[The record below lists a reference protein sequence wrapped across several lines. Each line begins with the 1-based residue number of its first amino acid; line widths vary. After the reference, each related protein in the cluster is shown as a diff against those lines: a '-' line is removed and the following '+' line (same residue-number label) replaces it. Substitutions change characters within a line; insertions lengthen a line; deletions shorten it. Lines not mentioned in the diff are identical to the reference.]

1 VIYKIEKIMNSRS
14 SSYIYLEEVYYN
26 IMKKLWKYAIPLL
39 VLALLL
45 SALPA
50 CSSGG
55 TDKTEIVIGASRDI
69 SGPQAGFQTFGA
81 APIYKMWIDDV
92 NAAGGIK
99 VGSKS
104 LKVRLIEY
112 DDASDTA
119 ACVRNIEKL
128 CTVDKVDF
136 LFGPTG
142 TAMLFAAAPIANKYK
157 KIILCMEGGATT
169 LESKLGGMP
178 YVFSPL
184 NYSNHFQMPVFV
196 DLCVAKQAKTAFVIA
211 MNDLHGAE
219 YNTAF
224 QGEAALK
231 GITVVDS
238 VTIPVT
244 ITDMN
249 SVVQAA
255 KAANPDIVCVFAYP
269 NQNILFM
276 NTAMALNFSP
286 KILLIGPGCN
296 FGFFNL
302 TYGAA
307 LEGVIGE
314 GAWNAK
320 SSPKAA
326 AFATK
331 AEVAVGGPG
340 NMDWWG
346 AIVYYSAAEFLG
358 QAITKAGSLDNEKVR
373 AVMYKEKFETTI
385 GTFYWQRLG
394 DDGGCLMP
402 QDVYD
407 GQIGQW
413 QKGVFEVIDPDKH
426 NTAAMEYPK
435 PAWPAK

>member
-1 VIYKIEKIMNSRS
+1 MLHKVGKLALPLLLCLIVLAVMLPGCS
-14 SSYIYLEEVYYN
+14 SSTTTAPTTSVV
-26 IMKKLWKYAIPLL
+26 ATT
-39 VLALLL
+39 
-45 SALPA
+45 SAPTSTTMA
-50 CSSGG
+50 PPPQN
-55 TDKTEIVIGASRDI
+55 EILIGASRDLT
-69 SGPQAGFQTFGA
+69 GPQAGFQEFGA
-81 APIYKMWIDDV
+81 PPIYKMWIDEI
-92 NAAGGIK
+92 NAAGGLEVAGKKLPI
-99 VGSKS
+99 
-104 LKVRLIEY
+104 RLIEY
-112 DDASDTA
+112 DDGSDTA

-128 CTVDKVDF
+128 CTQDKVNF

-142 TAMLFAAAPIANKYK
+142 TSMLFAAAPIANKYK
-157 KIILCMEGGATT
+157 TIMVCMEGGATT
-169 LESKLGGMP
+169 LESKLGGLP

-196 DLCVAKQAKTAFVIA
+196 DLCVSKGAKTAFVIA

-231 GITVVDS
+231 GLTVLDS

-244 ITDMN
+244 ITDIN

-255 KAANPDIVCVFAYP
+255 KAANPDVVCVFAYP

-286 KILLIGPGCN
+286 KILLVGPGCN

-302 TYGAA
+302 MYGAA

-320 SSPKAA
+320 SSAKAAVFAPKAE
-326 AFATK
+326 K
-331 AEVAVGGPG
+331 AVGGPG

-346 AIVYYSAAEFLG
+346 AIVYYSAVEFLG
-358 QAITKAGSLDNEKVR
+358 QAIQKAGTLDNEVVR
-373 AVMYKEKFETTI
+373 KIMYTEKFETTI
-385 GTFYWQRLG
+385 GTFYWEQVNG
-394 DDGGCLMP
+394 GGCLLP
-402 QDVYD
+402 QAVYA

-413 QKGVFEVIDPDKH
+413 QKGVFEVIDNDNKA
-426 NTAAMEYPK
+426 TAPMLYPK
-435 PAWPAK
+435 PAWPPAQ

>member
-1 VIYKIEKIMNSRS
+1 MAFIRDIKQGNHSVLYGKRGGLLFMWNKVGKIA
-14 SSYIYLEEVYYN
+14 LP
-26 IMKKLWKYAIPLL
+26 LLL
-39 VLALLL
+39 VLITMAALL
-45 SALPA
+45 PG

-55 TDKTEIVIGASRDI
+55 TTKTEIVIGASRDI
-69 SGPQAGFQTFGA
+69 SGAQAGFQTFGA

-99 VGSKS
+99 VGDKQ

-128 CTVDKVDF
+128 CTVDNVDF

-142 TAMLFAAAPIANKYK
+142 TSMLFAAAPIANKYK
-157 KIILCMEGGATT
+157 KIMLCMEGGATT

-184 NYSNHFQMPVFV
+184 NYSNHFQMPVFA
-196 DLCVAKQAKTAFVIA
+196 DLCVSKGAKTAFVIA

-224 QGEAALK
+224 LGEAALK

-276 NTAMALNFSP
+276 NTAIALNFSP

-302 TYGAA
+302 TYGPA

-326 AFATK
+326 AFAVK
-331 AEVAVGGPG
+331 AEAAVGGAG

-358 QAITKAGSLDNEKVR
+358 QAITKAGTLDNEKVR

-385 GTFYWQRLG
+385 GTFFWEQIDG
-394 DDGGCLMP
+394 GGCLMP

-413 QKGVFEVIDPDKH
+413 QKGVFEVIDNDKH
-426 NTAAMEYPK
+426 KTADMEFPK

>member
-1 VIYKIEKIMNSRS
+1 
-14 SSYIYLEEVYYN
+14 
-26 IMKKLWKYAIPLL
+26 MKKLWKYTIPLL
-39 VLALLL
+39 VLAVLL

-69 SGPQAGFQTFGA
+69 SGFQAGFQEYGA

-92 NAAGGIK
+92 NAAGGID
-99 VGSKS
+99 VGGKK

-119 ACVRNIEKL
+119 ACVKNIEKL

-142 TAMLFAAAPIANKYK
+142 TAMLFAAAPIANKFK
-157 KIILCMEGGATT
+157 KIIVCMEGGATT
-169 LESKLGGMP
+169 LETKLSEMP

-196 DLCVAKQAKTAFVIA
+196 DLCVAKGAKTAFVIA

-249 SVVQAA
+249 SVVQSA

-276 NTAMALNFSP
+276 NTAMALDFNP
-286 KILLIGPGCN
+286 KVLLIGPGCN

-307 LEGVIGE
+307 LEGVCGE
-314 GAWNAK
+314 GAWNAE
-320 SSPKAA
+320 SSDKAA
-326 AFATK
+326 AFAVK
-331 AEVAVGGPG
+331 AEAAVGGPG

-346 AIVYYSAAEFLG
+346 ALPYYSACEFLG
-358 QAITKAGSLDNEKVR
+358 QSITKAGSLDNEKVR
-373 AVMYKEKFETTI
+373 AVMYKEKFETI
-385 GTFYWQRLG
+385 MGTFYWERLG
-394 DDGGCLMP
+394 DNGGCLMP
-402 QDVYD
+402 QEVYA

-413 QKGVFEVIDPDKH
+413 QNGIFEVIDPDKN
-426 NTAAMEYPK
+426 NTASMIYPK
-435 PAWPAK
+435 PDWP

>member
-1 VIYKIEKIMNSRS
+1 
-14 SSYIYLEEVYYN
+14 
-26 IMKKLWKYAIPLL
+26 L
-39 VLALLL
+39 VLIMMATI
-45 SALPA
+45 LPG

-55 TDKTEIVIGASRDI
+55 TEKTEIVIGASRDI

-81 APIYKMWIDDV
+81 APIYKMWIDDI

-99 VGSKS
+99 VGNKQ

-112 DDASDTA
+112 DDNSDTG

-157 KIILCMEGGATT
+157 TIMLCMEGGATT
-169 LESKLGGMP
+169 LEKQLGKMP

-184 NYSNHFQMPVFV
+184 NYSNHFQMPVFA
-196 DLCVAKQAKTAFVIA
+196 DLCVSKGAKTAFVIA

-231 GITVVDS
+231 GITIVDS

-255 KAANPDIVCVFAYP
+255 KAAKPDIVCVFAYP

-307 LEGVIGE
+307 LEGVMGE
-314 GAWNAK
+314 GAWNSK

-326 AFATK
+326 AFAVK
-331 AEVAVGGPG
+331 AEKAVGGPG

-358 QAITKAGSLDNEKVR
+358 QAITKAGTLDNEKVR

-385 GTFYWQRLG
+385 GTFYWEQV
-394 DDGGCLMP
+394 DNGGCLMP

-413 QKGVFEVIDPDKH
+413 QKGVFEVIDADKH
-426 NTAAMEYPK
+426 NTSPMEFPK

>member
-1 VIYKIEKIMNSRS
+1 MLGGCSTTKTTTTKPVTTT
-14 SSYIYLEEVYYN
+14 
-26 IMKKLWKYAIPLL
+26 
-39 VLALLL
+39 
-45 SALPA
+45 PA
-50 CSSGG
+50 
-55 TDKTEIVIGASRDI
+55 KTTGPAATTPAVVPPTQNEIVIGASRDI
-69 SGPQAGFQTFGA
+69 SGFQAGFQEFGA

-92 NAAGGIK
+92 NAAGGLEVAGKKLPI
-99 VGSKS
+99 
-104 LKVRLIEY
+104 RLIEY

-128 CTVDKVDF
+128 CTQDKVNF

-142 TAMLFAAAPIANKYK
+142 TSMLFAAAPIANKYK
-157 KIILCMEGGATT
+157 TIMLCMEGGATT
-169 LESKLGGMP
+169 LESKMGGLP

-196 DLCVAKQAKTAFVIA
+196 DLCIAKGAKTAFVIA

-231 GITVVDS
+231 GLTVLDS

-244 ITDMN
+244 ITDIN

-255 KAANPDIVCVFAYP
+255 KAANPDVVCVFAYP

-286 KILLIGPGCN
+286 KILLVGPGCN

-302 TYGAA
+302 MYGAA

-314 GAWNAK
+314 GAWNSK
-320 SSPKAA
+320 SSPAAA
-326 AFATK
+326 AFAIK
-331 AEVAVGGPG
+331 AEKAVGGPG

-346 AIVYYSAAEFLG
+346 AIVYYSAAEYLG
-358 QAITKAGSLDNEKVR
+358 KAIQKAGTLDNEKVR
-373 AVMYKEKFETTI
+373 AIMYKEKFETTI
-385 GTFYWQRLG
+385 GTFYWEQING
-394 DDGGCLMP
+394 GGCLLP
-402 QDVYD
+402 QAVYD

-413 QKGVFEVIDPDKH
+413 QKGVFEVIDNDTK
-426 NTAAMEYPK
+426 NTAPMEFPK
-435 PAWPAK
+435 PNWPPPAAK

>member
-1 VIYKIEKIMNSRS
+1 
-14 SSYIYLEEVYYN
+14 
-26 IMKKLWKYAIPLL
+26 MKKLWKYAIPLL
-39 VLALLL
+39 VLAMLLTV
-45 SALPA
+45 LPA
-50 CSSGG
+50 CTSGG
-55 TDKTEIVIGASRDI
+55 TDKTEILIGASRDI
-69 SGPQAGFQTFGA
+69 TGPQAGFQEYGA
-81 APIYKMWIDDV
+81 APMYKMWIDEV

-99 VGSKS
+99 VGGKT

-119 ACVRNIEKL
+119 ACIRNIEKL
-128 CTVDKVDF
+128 CTIDHVDF

-157 KIILCMEGGATT
+157 TIMICGEGGATT
-169 LESKLGGMP
+169 LESKLGTMP
-178 YVFSPL
+178 YVFSAL
-184 NYSNHFQMPVFV
+184 NYSNHFQMPVFT
-196 DLCVAKQAKTAFVIA
+196 DLCAEKGAKTAYVCF

-231 GITVVDS
+231 GITIVDAVS
-238 VTIPVT
+238 VP
-244 ITDMN
+244 ITVSDLN

-255 KAANPDIVCVFAYP
+255 KSANVDIFCMFAYP
-269 NQNILFM
+269 NQNILLM
-276 NTAMALNFSP
+276 NTMIALNFSP

-302 TYGAA
+302 MYGAS

-314 GAWNAK
+314 GAWNAT

-326 AFATK
+326 AFAVK
-331 AEVAVGGPG
+331 AEAAVGGPG

-346 AIVYYSAAEFLG
+346 GIVYYSAAEFLG
-358 QAITKAGSLDNEKVR
+358 QAITKAGTLDNEKVR
-373 AVMYKEKFETTI
+373 QVMYTSKFETTI
-385 GTFYWQRLG
+385 GTFYWERYG
-394 DDGGCLMP
+394 ENGGCLLP
-402 QDVYD
+402 QAVYA

-413 QKGVFEVIDPDKH
+413 QKGIFEVIDNDSH
-426 NTAAMEYPK
+426 NTASMEYPK

>member
-1 VIYKIEKIMNSRS
+1 
-14 SSYIYLEEVYYN
+14 
-26 IMKKLWKYAIPLL
+26 
-39 VLALLL
+39 
-45 SALPA
+45 
-50 CSSGG
+50 
-55 TDKTEIVIGASRDI
+55 
-69 SGPQAGFQTFGA
+69 
-81 APIYKMWIDDV
+81 
-92 NAAGGIK
+92 
-99 VGSKS
+99 
-104 LKVRLIEY
+104 
-112 DDASDTA
+112 
-119 ACVRNIEKL
+119 
-128 CTVDKVDF
+128 
-136 LFGPTG
+136 
-142 TAMLFAAAPIANKYK
+142 
-157 KIILCMEGGATT
+157 
-169 LESKLGGMP
+169 
-178 YVFSPL
+178 
-184 NYSNHFQMPVFV
+184 MPVFV
-196 DLCVAKQAKTAFVIA
+196 DLCVAKGAKTAFVIA

-244 ITDMN
+244 ITDIN

-276 NTAMALNFSP
+276 NTAIALNFSP

-320 SSPKAA
+320 SSTKAA
-326 AFATK
+326 AFAVK
-331 AEVAVGGPG
+331 AEAAVGGPG

-385 GTFYWQRLG
+385 GTFYWERFG
-394 DDGGCLMP
+394 ENGGCLLP
-402 QDVYD
+402 QAVYA

-413 QKGVFEVIDPDKH
+413 QKGIFEVLDPGKP
-426 NTAAMEYPK
+426 NTAGMIYPK
-435 PAWPAK
+435 PNWPAK